1 MTLFQQLTASF
12 RIVRTALRRMQREF
26 RQQLRAEA
34 GGYQLH
40 GGNRIQN
47 ADIGAFSYVSHNS
60 IIESATVG
68 RYCSIG
74 PNCVIGFGD
83 HPLHLISTS
92 PRIYYN
98 PGCVGDQAARSFKAA
113 NYTRVVIKNDVWIG
127 ANAVIKN
134 GVVVGNGAVIG
145 AGAVVTQNVPDY
157 AIAVGVPA
165 KVVKFRFQPER
176 VNQLLASEWW
186 LKDPSALSVEFVRK
200 FSDADTV

>member
-1 MTLFQQLTASF
+1 MRSS
-12 RIVRTALRRMQREF
+12 VKRMQREF
-26 RQQLRAEA
+26 RQRLQAEA
-34 GGYQLH
+34 DGYHLH
-40 GGNRIQN
+40 GNNHIRN
-47 ADIGAFSYVSHNS
+47 TAIGAFSYVSHNT
-60 IIESATVG
+60 IIESATIG

-98 PGCVGDQAARSFKAA
+98 PGCVGEEAARRFKAC
-113 NYTRVVIKNDVWIG
+113 NYAKVIIKNDVWIG

-145 AGAVVTQNVPDY
+145 AGAVVTQDVPDY

-165 KVVKFRFQPER
+165 KVIKFRFPPEK
-176 VNQLLASEWW
+176 VQQLLASEWW
-186 LKDPSALSVEFVRK
+186 QNDPDKLSRELVERYSAAAEV
-200 FSDADTV
+200 

>member
-1 MTLFQQLTASF
+1 MTLFQQLTASLK
-12 RIVRTALRRMQREF
+12 IVRTTLKRMQREF

-34 GGYQLH
+34 GDYQLH
-40 GGNRIQN
+40 GNNQIRN
-47 ADIGAFSYVSHNS
+47 TDIGAFSYVSHNT
-60 IIESATVG
+60 IIESTTIG

-98 PGCVGDQAARSFKAA
+98 LGCVGDQTARSFKAA
-113 NYTRVVIKNDVWIG
+113 NYAKVVIKNDVWIG
-127 ANAVIKN
+127 ANVVIKN

-145 AGAVVTQNVPDY
+145 AGAVVTQDVPDY
-157 AIAVGVPA
+157 AIVVGIPA
-165 KVVKFRFQPER
+165 KVIKFRFQPER

-186 LKDPSALSVEFVRK
+186 LKDPSALSQEFVGK
-200 FSDADTV
+200 FSDADAA